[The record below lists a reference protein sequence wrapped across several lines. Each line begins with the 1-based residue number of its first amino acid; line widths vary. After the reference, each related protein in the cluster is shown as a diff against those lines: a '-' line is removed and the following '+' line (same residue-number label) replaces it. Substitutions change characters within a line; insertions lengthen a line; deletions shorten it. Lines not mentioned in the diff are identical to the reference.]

1 MLVDISKTAFQNM
14 LELLNTTNGTEY
26 TAEDVAFGLPEAYS
40 DPKYPDHNTRVQL
53 TGLGEYS
60 GTMMLYYA
68 RLDLAREIMYR
79 NYQGGDFTTVPTFL
93 DHVSIRNSVRRDNIR
108 LDATTVPTGA
118 FEVTSYILPIENS
131 YLYIGSREI
140 VFKPK
145 TSTSPSPDPTKYYEI
160 DIPAGTLNDLH
171 QDFASNARVEGAIDF
186 VTKPNGDTQV
196 KVEYTV
202 KPDYT
207 EVQNRTYPMAVLV
220 DVNNQRLCPLSFT
233 LKDGLVGQYYTRYV
247 AGGERPFTTAR
258 KVRVVSAGATIGRF
272 NVALSA
278 LKKRISVAGS
288 IETIIHSFGAD
299 EGAAGIGLGNNL
311 WACFRIQR
319 KRQVVDG
326 GETHSMNF
334 SVSLSTPIADN
345 VHPSKA
351 TWDALGY
358 RVVGGLEFLN
368 AQGQVI
374 CRIEAPTYGVPMTTP
389 QTAFWS
395 VVDQI
400 ASMRV
405 ELVTLNV

>member
-1 MLVDISKTAFQNM
+1 MLVDISKSAFQNM

-26 TAEDVAFGLPEAYS
+26 TADDVAFGLPEAYS

-53 TGLGEYS
+53 TGVGEYS

-79 NYQGGDFTTVPTFL
+79 NYQGGEFTTVQAFL
-93 DHVSIRNSVRRDNIR
+93 NHVGIRNSVRTDNIR
-108 LDATTVPTGA
+108 LGSTTVPTGD
-118 FEVTSYILPIENS
+118 FEVTSQILPIDNS

-140 VFKPK
+140 VFKAK
-145 TSTSPSPDPTKYYEI
+145 TSVTPSPDPTKYYEI
-160 DIPAGTLNDLH
+160 DIPAGSLNDLH
-171 QDFASNARVEGAIDF
+171 QDFASNARVVGAIDF
-186 VTKPNGDTQV
+186 ITKTNDDTLV

-220 DVNNQRLCPLSFT
+220 DVNNQRLCPLGFT
-233 LKDGLVGQYYTRYV
+233 LKDGLVGQHYTRYV

-258 KVRVVSAGATIGRF
+258 KVRVVSSGATIGRF

-278 LKKRISVAGS
+278 LKKRINTTGSV
-288 IETIIHSFGAD
+288 ETITHSFGAD

-326 GETHSMNF
+326 GETHLMNF
-334 SVSLSTPIADN
+334 SVSLGTPMVDG
-345 VHPSKA
+345 VHPTKA

-358 RVVGGLEFLN
+358 RVLGGLEFLN

-374 CRIEAPTYGVPMTTP
+374 CRIEAPTYGIPMTTA

-405 ELVTLNV
+405 ELVTLTV